1 MQQMSHDEYQQF
13 MMHGTRTG
21 KLATVRKDGL
31 PHVVPIWFML
41 DGDDLIFMTGER
53 TVKGYNMRRD
63 GRVCLCVDEE
73 TPPYA
78 FVQVTGT
85 VQLSDNLDEMLH
97 WGTRIG
103 GRYMGEELAETFGRR
118 NAVAGEMLVRLI
130 PHNVLAFSGVA
141 D

>member
-1 MQQMSHDEYQQF
+1 
-13 MMHGTRTG
+13 
-21 KLATVRKDGL
+21 
-31 PHVVPIWFML
+31 ML

-63 GRVCLCVDEE
+63 RRVCLCVDEE

-78 FVQVTGT
+78 FVQVSGT

-103 GRYMGEELAETFGRR
+103 GRYMGEEQAETFGRR
-118 NAVAGEMLVRLI
+118 NAVVGEMLVRLT
-130 PHNVLAFSGVA
+130 PHKVLAFSGVA